1 MRSDRE
7 PEQLLSAAGF
17 TDVLV
22 TDLTGAFLETA
33 RAWYAGSAEREQ
45 ELRSI
50 VGGAAFDQQQADREG
65 MIAAIEE
72 GLLSRAL
79 YVAAKPVRA

>member
-7 PEQLLSAAGF
+7 PEELLRAAGF
-17 TDVLV
+17 TDILV
-22 TDLTGAFLETA
+22 TDLTRAFLETA
-33 RAWYAGSAEREQ
+33 RAWYAGNAERER

-50 VGGAAFDQQQADREG
+50 VGGPAFDQQQADRKG

-72 GLLSRAL
+72 GLLTRAF